1 MNKKAIIWL
10 AVIIF
15 LIHVIGKGVENI
27 KLNSKLLNFVKDIE
41 TKLGYKVTITSGV
54 RSYQKQAALKK
65 TDPRNAAAGNSDHEY
80 GNAIDI
86 VLSKGGKVINKNSSP
101 LQWKASGVTQLA
113 KKHGLNWGGNFT
125 NYYDPVHFYL

>member
-1 MNKKAIIWL
+1 MNKKNFIWL
-10 AVIIF
+10 AVIVV
-15 LIHVIGKGVENI
+15 LLYVINKGVEI
-27 KLNSKLLNFVKDIE
+27 TLNSKLINFVKDIE

-65 TDPRNAAAGNSDHEY
+65 QDARNAAAGNSAHEY

-86 VLSKGGKVINKNSSP
+86 VLSKGGKTINKNSSP

-113 KKHGLNWGGNFT
+113 KKHGLNWGGNFK